1 MKLRA
6 AIFDVDG
13 TLLDSMYYWRH
24 MFEIYLSGFGKTPR
38 PDLKDKLKP
47 LSLRESAELFQRE
60 YGIPGSVEEIMAGI
74 NKVLEERY
82 FFSIEEKSHVREF
95 LELLKKSGVKICA
108 ATATDRYLIEAA
120 LGRLGLSS
128 YFSRI
133 YTCTEVGKG
142 KEHPD
147 IYYEAMQFLGEAQ
160 EDTVV
165 FEDAYYAIK
174 TAKAAGFYVVA
185 MADETAKEDEAGILA
200 AADEY
205 HESFSDV
212 EIEVKG
218 RRMSVGAKKD
228 TAVSGGAAV
237 GPCGAGERG
246 KAGARSEGVS
256 A

>member
-1 MKLRA
+1 MRLKA
-6 AIFDVDG
+6 AIFDLDG

-24 MFEIYLSGFGKTPR
+24 MFEIFLEGYGKKPK

-47 LSLRESAELFQRE
+47 LSLQEAADVFRLE
-60 YGIPGSVEEIMAGI
+60 YGVPGSTEEVADGI

-82 FFSIEEKSHVREF
+82 FHTIEAKPHVREF
-95 LELLKKSGVKICA
+95 LELLQKNGVKICA

-120 LGRLGLSS
+120 LKRNGLYG

-133 YTCTEVGKG
+133 YTCTEVGRG
-142 KEHPD
+142 KEFPD
-147 IYYEAMQFLGEAQ
+147 IYLQAMEFMGEKQ

-185 MADETAKEDEAGILA
+185 MADETTKEDEEGILQ

-205 HESFSDV
+205 HQDFRSV
-212 EIEVKG
+212 QIEIEG
-218 RRMSVGAKKD
+218 GCARIGA
-228 TAVSGGAAV
+228 
-237 GPCGAGERG
+237 
-246 KAGARSEGVS
+246 
-256 A
+256 